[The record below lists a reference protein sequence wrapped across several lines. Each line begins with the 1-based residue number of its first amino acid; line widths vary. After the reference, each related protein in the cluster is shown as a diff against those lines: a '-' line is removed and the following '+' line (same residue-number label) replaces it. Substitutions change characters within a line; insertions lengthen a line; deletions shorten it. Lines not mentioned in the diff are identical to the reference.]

1 MNAGQ
6 LHRLA
11 RHLREVATQ
20 ATSQT
25 GEVPPS
31 PGLIAVVED
40 IARHPGSSI
49 GEIVARVKL
58 AQSFVSK
65 IVAELRGE
73 GILSAAPDPGD
84 GRRAHISL
92 APGARQ
98 EVLLPR
104 AQTPL
109 TETLAALHPELTPE
123 QVARAGDLLDE
134 LAALL
139 EPVASGGTARPR

>member
-11 RHLREVATQ
+11 RHLREVATR
-20 ATSQT
+20 ATVRV
-25 GEVPPS
+25 GEAAPS

-40 IARHPGSSI
+40 IARHPGSSV

-65 IVAELRGE
+65 IVAELRE
-73 GILSAAPDPGD
+73 GGVLSATPDPGD
-84 GRRAHISL
+84 GRRVRIDL
-92 APGARQ
+92 APGVRE

-104 AQTPL
+104 AGAPL
-109 TETLAALHPELTPE
+109 ADTLAALHPGLTPE
-123 QVARAGDLLDE
+123 QIARAGDLLDE
-134 LAALL
+134 LTALL
-139 EPVASGGTARPR
+139 NP

>member
-11 RHLREVATQ
+11 RQLREVATRATVQ
-20 ATSQT
+20 A
-25 GEVPPS
+25 GEAAPS

-40 IARHPGSSI
+40 IARHPESSI

-65 IVAELRGE
+65 IVAELRDE
-73 GILSAAPDPGD
+73 GILSATPDPSD
-84 GRRAHISL
+84 GRRVRVHL
-92 APGARQ
+92 ASGVRQ

-104 AQTPL
+104 AGAPL
-109 TETLAALHPELTPE
+109 TDTLAALHPELTPE
-123 QVARAGDLLDE
+123 QIARAGDLLDE

-139 EPVASGGTARPR
+139 NPASGGTARPH